1 MRKVTKVS
9 EVTVENYLKT
19 EIEKRGGMCIKFPPL
34 FFAGFPDRIV
44 LLPNEL
50 IAFVELKAPGKKPST
65 IQGRVHAKL
74 RKLGFL
80 VFVVDSFGAVDTF
93 LELMGITQE
102 LL

>member
-9 EVTVENYLKT
+9 EVTIEKKLIT
-19 EIEKRGGMCIKFPPL
+19 EVEKRGGMCVKFPPL

-44 LLPNEL
+44 LLPGEF
-50 IAFVELKAPGKKPST
+50 IAFVELKAPGKTPSP
-65 IQGRVHAKL
+65 IQRKVHAKL

-80 VFVVDSFGAVDTF
+80 VYVADCVEEVNTL
-93 LELMGITQE
+93 LELLDIATD